1 VSNAIPTDHRL
12 VDALKRDIYGGS
24 LRPGS
29 PLREEALA
37 DRFRV
42 GRYTVRTALMQLA
55 ADGLVERTPNV
66 GARVRR
72 LSRAEV
78 EDIYDVRRTID
89 LAAVDRIVGRR
100 LALDDV
106 RRAAERIER
115 LERSTD
121 LARRSVRRRTLDA
134 DLAFHRSVV
143 EAAQSPR
150 LLRAYATILG
160 EVRLA
165 LTQLA
170 GIAAVVPGEHGELL
184 AMLEQSE
191 RAHARRWVIA
201 HLDQGVRDIVR
212 GLERQSP

>member
-1 VSNAIPTDHRL
+1 VTLAIPTDHRV
-12 VDALKRDIYGGS
+12 VDALKRDIYGGV
-24 LRPGS
+24 LVAGT

-37 DRFRV
+37 ERFRV
-42 GRYTVRTALMQLA
+42 GRYTVRTALTQLA

-66 GARVRR
+66 GASVRR
-72 LSRAEV
+72 LTQPEV
-78 EDIYDVRRTID
+78 EDIYEVRATLD

-100 LALDDV
+100 LPLDGV

-115 LERSTD
+115 LERSAD

-143 EAAQSPR
+143 EAARSPR

-170 GIAAVVPGEHGELL
+170 GIAEVVPGEHSDLL
-184 AMLEQSE
+184 EMLEEGE
-191 RAHARRWVIA
+191 RTRARRWVIG
-201 HLDQGVRDIVR
+201 HIDQGVRDIAR